1 MSTLPKPET
10 PSKTLSYYYNN
21 KTNPADPSSYHKPHN
36 RTHSESKTQTSHQ
49 PPRHSLPLNT
59 FTSTTPSKQHRSPFY
74 RELTAL
80 KCEFNST
87 IAQLRKEIDKV
98 TTTATATTHT
108 PDVAPCDDHQD
119 THIKQLWLKLNEL
132 SSAVNTLHSKSNS
145 TAMNYKN
152 MDDKVNHNIMLYEK
166 QEAKLNELVNAYE
179 SKYDINEYMTK
190 VNVVNTQYACLLLK
204 LSEVNK
210 RENDLI
216 QSINKINVNEKTID
230 NNMKR
235 IANKVKENANDI
247 KELKSLITIN
257 NNNTVKPPN
266 NNSDIPTTPTT
277 AVVGVNEINYLKTN
291 IDNKF
296 TAIKDVL
303 LTEISSLKEENT
315 QMKALL
321 NNLEMK
327 YISQL
332 NEFNEELRVLKDE
345 NVKLKQQ
352 LLLLTSNN
360 NTHSGNDSDML
371 FKQFKLKQE
380 NVNDEYNKVIKAIES
395 KMNEIEQKI
404 DIMNEFNLNNF
415 QKNDM
420 NLQEINQILPIIPQN
435 EDNLKIMYENV
446 HNIEENNANLKKD
459 ITQYKCELSKWQ
471 GQLADHID
479 DQFKL
484 FKNVYDKKF
493 ANIEDYMKD
502 KNNNDG
508 SNNNN
513 NNNNNSNSN
522 GNNLLI
528 QNEPLL
534 DLFN

>member
-10 PSKTLSYYYNN
+10 PSKTISYYNN
-21 KTNPADPSSYHKPHN
+21 KTNPADPSYHKPPK
-36 RTHSESKTQTSHQ
+36 RTHSESKTQTSH
-49 PPRHSLPLNT
+49 PPRNSLPLNT
-59 FTSTTPSKQHRSPFY
+59 TPSKQPRSPFY

-80 KCEFNST
+80 KSEFNST
-87 IAQLRKEIDKV
+87 IAQLRKDIDNKLQSS
-98 TTTATATTHT
+98 TTHL
-108 PDVAPCDDHQD
+108 PDVVPND

-132 SSAVNTLHSKSNS
+132 SSEVNTLHSKSNS

-152 MDDKVNHNIMLYEK
+152 IDDKINHNIMLYEK
-166 QEAKLNELVNAYE
+166 QEAKLNELVNVCE
-179 SKYDINEYMTK
+179 SKYDISEYMTK

-247 KELKSLITIN
+247 KELKAMITLNNNVKPLN
-257 NNNTVKPPN
+257 NNNGDTA
-266 NNSDIPTTPTT
+266 TT
-277 AVVGVNEINYLKTN
+277 VVGVNEINYLKTN

-315 QMKALL
+315 KMKVSL
-321 NNLEMK
+321 NNIEMK
-327 YISQL
+327 YTSQL
-332 NEFNEELRVLKDE
+332 NELNNELRGLKDE

-352 LLLLTSNN
+352 LVLMSNN
-360 NTHSGNDSDML
+360 NNNVDSGNDSDML

-380 NVNDEYNKVIKAIES
+380 NVNDEYNKIIKAIES

-404 DIMNEFNLNNF
+404 DVMNEFNLNNF

-446 HNIEENNANLKKD
+446 QNIEENNANLKKD

-484 FKNVYDKKF
+484 FKNVYDQKF

-502 KNNNDG
+502 KNNNNDG
-508 SNNNN
+508 GCG
-513 NNNNNSNSN
+513 NNSNN

>member
-10 PSKTLSYYYNN
+10 PSKTLSYYNN
-21 KTNPADPSSYHKPHN
+21 KTNPADPSSYHKPPN
-36 RTHSESKTQTSHQ
+36 RTHSESK
-49 PPRHSLPLNT
+49 PPHHSFPLNT
-59 FTSTTPSKQHRSPFY
+59 FTSTTPSKKQPRSPFY

-87 IAQLRKEIDKV
+87 IAQLRKEINDKLPFPK
-98 TTTATATTHT
+98 ATTHT
-108 PDVAPCDDHQD
+108 PDVVPCDYQD

-132 SSAVNTLHSKSNS
+132 SSEVNTLHSKSNS

-152 MDDKVNHNIMLYEK
+152 MDDKVNRNIMLYEK
-166 QEAKLNELVNAYE
+166 QEAKLNELINAYE

-216 QSINKINVNEKTID
+216 HSINKINVNEKTID

-257 NNNTVKPPN
+257 NNNTVKPLN
-266 NNSDIPTTPTT
+266 NNSDTTTTPTT

-296 TAIKDVL
+296 TTIKDVL
-303 LTEISSLKEENT
+303 LTEISRLTEENT
-315 QMKALL
+315 QMKASL
-321 NNLEMK
+321 NNIET
-327 YISQL
+327 QL
-332 NEFNEELRVLKDE
+332 NECNSELRVLKDE

-352 LLLLTSNN
+352 LLLLLTSNN
-360 NTHSGNDSDML
+360 NNVHSCNDSDML
-371 FKQFKLKQE
+371 FEQFKLKQE
-380 NVNDEYNKVIKAIES
+380 NVNDEYNKSIKAIES

-446 HNIEENNANLKKD
+446 HNIEENNVNLKKD
-459 ITQYKCELSKWQ
+459 ITQYKSELSKWQ
-471 GQLADHID
+471 GQLAEHID

-502 KNNNDG
+502 KNNNNNNDG
-508 SNNNN
+508 SNNN
-513 NNNNNSNSN
+513 S
-522 GNNLLI
+522 NLLI